1 MTETLFDVPAAP
13 VIPVKGETAGFP
25 VHRIFCVGRNY
36 VAHAAEMGQEVDRE
50 APFYFTKP
58 ASAIVLSGAETPY
71 APGTEDLHHEV
82 EFVIAIGAPA
92 FRISVADAPSVV
104 FGYAVGVDMTR
115 RDLQQQAR
123 VKGRPWDFGKAFE
136 NSAIMSEITRAAEF
150 GEIGPQRI
158 WLKVGDVTKQD
169 QKLSDLVWSVP
180 ELISHLS
187 GYYHLQPGDLIYTG
201 TPSGVG
207 PVQPGDVLTGGVDGL
222 ASIELKI
229 GPPE

>member
-1 MTETLFDVPAAP
+1 MIETLFDIPAAP
-13 VIPVKGETAGFP
+13 VLPVKGETAGFP

-36 VAHAAEMGQEVDRE
+36 AAHAAEMGHEVDRE

-58 ASAIVLSGAETPY
+58 ASAIVLSGSETPY
-71 APGTEDLHHEV
+71 APGTEDLHHEI
-82 EFVIAIGAPA
+82 ELVIAIGAPA
-92 FRISVADAPSVV
+92 FRVSVEDAPSAI

-136 NSAIMSEITRAAEF
+136 NSAIISEITRAAEF

-158 WLKVGDVTKQD
+158 WLKVGGETKQD

-180 ELISHLS
+180 EVVSHLS

-207 PVQPGDVLTGGVDGL
+207 PVQPGDVVTGGVDGL
-222 ASIELKI
+222 APIELKI
-229 GPPE
+229 GPAE

>member
-1 MTETLFDVPAAP
+1 MTETLFDIPAAP
-13 VIPVKGETAGFP
+13 VIPVKGEAAGFP

-36 VAHAAEMGQEVDRE
+36 AAHAAEMGHEVDRE

-82 EFVIAIGAPA
+82 ELVIAIGAPA
-92 FRISVADAPSVV
+92 FRVSVEDAPSAI

-136 NSAIMSEITRAAEF
+136 NSAIISEITRVAEF
-150 GEIGPQRI
+150 DEIGPQRI
-158 WLKVGDVTKQD
+158 WLKVGGETKQD

-180 ELISHLS
+180 EVVSHLS
-187 GYYHLQPGDLIYTG
+187 GYYHLQPGDLIYSG

-222 ASIELKI
+222 APIEFKI
-229 GPPE
+229 GPAE

>member
-13 VIPVKGETAGFP
+13 VIPVAGEAAGFP

-36 VAHAAEMGQEVDRE
+36 AAHAAEMGHEVDRE

-92 FRISVADAPSVV
+92 FRVSVEDAPSAV

-136 NSAIMSEITRAAEF
+136 NSAIISEITRAAEF

-158 WLKVGDVTKQD
+158 WLKVGEETKQD

-180 ELISHLS
+180 EVVSHLS
-187 GYYHLQPGDLIYTG
+187 GYYHLLPGDLIYTG

-222 ASIELKI
+222 APIELRI

>member
-92 FRISVADAPSVV
+92 FRIGVTDAPSVV

-123 VKGRPWDFGKAFE
+123 VKGRPWDLGKAFE

-207 PVQPGDVLTGGVDGL
+207 PVQPGDVLTGGVDDL